1 MEPVSATTPVAK
13 MIARS
18 QVSLKN
24 ILYATDFSRYS
35 DAALPFA
42 LSIARRY
49 GSKIFAVHV
58 VSLPLFANTSP
69 TQAWQA
75 LVAQGVREAQETM
88 DRVKGRWSH
97 VPHETL
103 LRKGDIWSELSKLI
117 QEKEIDLVVCGTHGR
132 TGLSK
137 LVMGSVAEDI
147 YRHAPCPVLTIG
159 PNVVGEPESVGDVHS
174 ILYATDFSAESLA
187 AVPYAVSLAKENQAR
202 LYLLHVAESPVSP
215 AAERDL
221 AGSLRN
227 LVPRDA
233 KFACAPKAFV
243 DVGEPARKITE
254 LAEELSVD
262 LIVLGP
268 RRSSRL
274 ASLSHLPQSTAH
286 SVVSKAICPVL
297 TVHEPPPRIGS

>member
-1 MEPVSATTPVAK
+1 MVAKTPVARV
-13 MIARS
+13 MARS

-42 LSIARRY
+42 LSIARKY

-58 VSLPLFANTSP
+58 VSLSPFANSSP

-75 LVAQGVREAQETM
+75 LVAQAVREAQETM

-103 LRKGDIWSELSKLI
+103 LRKGEIWSELSKLI
-117 QEKEIDLVVCGTHGR
+117 QQKEIDLVVCGTHGR

-137 LVMGSVAEDI
+137 IVMGSVAEDV

-159 PNVVGEPESVGDVHS
+159 PNVVGEPESVGDIHT
-174 ILYATDFSAESLA
+174 ILYATDFSPESLA
-187 AVPYAVSLAKENQAR
+187 AVPYAVSLAQENQAR
-202 LYLLHVAESPVSP
+202 LYLLHVTGTPVSP
-215 AAERDL
+215 LAEREL
-221 AGSLRN
+221 AGSL
-227 LVPRDA
+227 LSLIPPDSELD
-233 KFACAPKAFV
+233 CAPKAFV
-243 DVGEPARKITE
+243 DFGEPARKITE
-254 LAEELSVD
+254 LAEELKVD

-274 ASLSHLPQSTAH
+274 GSLSHLPQSTAH
-286 SVVSKAICPVL
+286 YVVSKAICPVL
-297 TVHEPPPRIGS
+297 TVREPLPQNGS

>member
-1 MEPVSATTPVAK
+1 VLAKTAMATTMVRP
-13 MIARS
+13 

-24 ILYATDFSRYS
+24 ILYTTDFSRYS

-58 VSLPLFANTSP
+58 VSLSPFVNTSP

-75 LVAQGVREAQETM
+75 LVAQGVREAQEAMT
-88 DRVKGRWSH
+88 RVQGRWSH

-103 LRKGDIWSELSKLI
+103 LRKGQVWSELSKLI
-117 QEKEIDLVVCGTHGR
+117 EEKGIDLVVCGTHGR

-137 LVMGSVAEDI
+137 IVMGSVAEEI

-159 PNVVGEPESVGDVHS
+159 PNVVGEPESLGDIHT
-174 ILYATDFSAESLA
+174 ILFSTDFSPESLA
-187 AVPYAVSLAKENQAR
+187 AVPYAVSLAQKNRAR
-202 LYLLHVAESPVSP
+202 IYLLHVTETPVGP
-215 AAERDL
+215 LAEREL
-221 AGSLRN
+221 AGSLRR
-227 LVPRDA
+227 LIPPGSQLD
-233 KFACAPKAFV
+233 CAPKAFV
-243 DVGEPARKITE
+243 DFGEPGHKITE
-254 LAEELSVD
+254 LAEELRVD

-274 ASLSHLPQSTAH
+274 ASLGHLPQSTAQY
-286 SVVSKAICPVL
+286 VVSKAICPVL
-297 TVHEPPPRIGS
+297 TVRESLPRSGGQQA